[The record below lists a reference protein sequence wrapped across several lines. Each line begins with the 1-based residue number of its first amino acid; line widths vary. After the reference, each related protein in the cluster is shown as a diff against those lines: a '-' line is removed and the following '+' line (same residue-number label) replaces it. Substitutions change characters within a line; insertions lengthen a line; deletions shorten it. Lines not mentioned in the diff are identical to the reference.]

1 MIFALALHNTIT
13 PDERCDD
20 AARAAAAI
28 VGPIRQK
35 EKSDGERSRACSA
48 T

>member
-13 PDERCDD
+13 TDERCD